1 MNVGSRFA
9 VAAALAAARRLTA
22 SNAPAMAASA
32 DAHALHTGVR
42 CGATWRQTGG
52 VSRPLATTTTDG
64 GFDGYERR
72 LRERAEKEI
81 DALTDARY
89 RDAAHESTADAS
101 DEGSPASD
109 ANAEGKDAAE
119 YGGPKGPEPTRF
131 GDWERGGRCS
141 DF

>member
-22 SNAPAMAASA
+22 SNAPAMA

-42 CGATWRQTGG
+42 GGATWRQTGG

-101 DEGSPASD
+101 DE
-109 ANAEGKDAAE
+109 
-119 YGGPKGPEPTRF
+119 R
-131 GDWERGGRCS
+131 
-141 DF
+141 